1 MIKYGINYT
10 TVNILVVQACNGVI
24 DKIGL
29 ITMTAKCKKRNT
41 LSVITASVLLA
52 CCLWLFCGCHVFAWY
67 IPKPYSDEKK
77 AEIYAFIKNDL
88 LSDVSDYIV
97 GVSYNLPEQE
107 GGSVSYNIFGS
118 EGKVIIS
125 YDKYSKKGSPLIYG
139 VWYNG
144 ERKEWDVKTKTETVT
159 EVSVNEYA
167 FLFDYVERYA
177 EFLKTK
183 IVDVA
188 SYRDD
193 SYFWECFPW
202 GMGMAQMYYDDVD
215 GMSVTGFWTVERKS
229 AVKHDG
235 LPLVFS
241 AEFDCGNDNGG
252 IRAEFYGS
260 PYGIDERITNILKN
274 YEENKKRPDYI
285 EDVNVYLTVN
295 GNKMSLLLYDN
306 PAVRALIAELEK
318 GDVTLTVDDYDGFE
332 KVGNLGMSLPESDER
347 ITACVGDVILYQGD
361 KIAVFYG
368 ENTWSYTRIGQI
380 VGYSDDLITEMLG
393 AGNGETQLTL
403 SLN

>member
-215 GMSVTGFWTVERKS
+215 GMSVTGFWTPSNTTVCRSCS
-229 AVKHDG
+229 AR
-235 LPLVFS
+235 S
-241 AEFDCGNDNGG
+241 
-252 IRAEFYGS
+252 S
-260 PYGIDERITNILKN
+260 
-274 YEENKKRPDYI
+274 
-285 EDVNVYLTVN
+285 
-295 GNKMSLLLYDN
+295 
-306 PAVRALIAELEK
+306 IAE
-318 GDVTLTVDDYDGFE
+318 TT
-332 KVGNLGMSLPESDER
+332 
-347 ITACVGDVILYQGD
+347 TAV
-361 KIAVFYG
+361 
-368 ENTWSYTRIGQI
+368 
-380 VGYSDDLITEMLG
+380 
-393 AGNGETQLTL
+393 
-403 SLN
+403 

>member
-1 MIKYGINYT
+1 M
-10 TVNILVVQACNGVI
+10 
-24 DKIGL
+24 
-29 ITMTAKCKKRNT
+29 
-41 LSVITASVLLA
+41 
-52 CCLWLFCGCHVFAWY
+52 
-67 IPKPYSDEKK
+67 
-77 AEIYAFIKNDL
+77 
-88 LSDVSDYIV
+88 
-97 GVSYNLPEQE
+97 
-107 GGSVSYNIFGS
+107 
-118 EGKVIIS
+118 
-125 YDKYSKKGSPLIYG
+125 
-139 VWYNG
+139 
-144 ERKEWDVKTKTETVT
+144 
-159 EVSVNEYA
+159 
-167 FLFDYVERYA
+167 
-177 EFLKTK
+177 
-183 IVDVA
+183 
-188 SYRDD
+188 
-193 SYFWECFPW
+193 
-202 GMGMAQMYYDDVD
+202 
-215 GMSVTGFWTVERKS
+215 
-229 AVKHDG
+229 
-235 LPLVFS
+235 
-241 AEFDCGNDNGG
+241 
-252 IRAEFYGS
+252 
-260 PYGIDERITNILKN
+260 KN